1 MDTFFEQIISIRKN
15 GKAVAGIL
23 GVWLAAFLLSFLLF
37 IFSGY
42 IGSFFVLLIAG
53 IIYGAIKLTCLFNIE
68 YEYIITNGTMDIDKI
83 VNKSSR
89 KRMLSFDLSGVS
101 RLEKYAPHCLN
112 NIDTKK
118 VVFACDTADENAY
131 FMVSEKE
138 GAKTSYLVFS
148 PNDKIKSAVVKYIPK
163 FISNSAFK

>member
-1 MDTFFEQIISIRKN
+1 MDTFFEQIINIRKN
-15 GKAVAGIL
+15 GKAIAGIL
-23 GVWLAAFLLSFLLF
+23 GVWFAAFVLSFVLF
-37 IFSGY
+37 MFSGY

-53 IIYGAIKLTCLFNIE
+53 IIYGAVKLSGLFNIE

-83 VNKSSR
+83 VNKQSR
-89 KRMLSFDLSGVS
+89 KRMLSFELSGVT

-118 VVFACDTADENAY
+118 VVFACDTTDENAY

-138 GAKTSYLVFS
+138 GGKTSYLVFS
-148 PNDKIKSAVVKYIPK
+148 PNDKIKSAVVKYVPK